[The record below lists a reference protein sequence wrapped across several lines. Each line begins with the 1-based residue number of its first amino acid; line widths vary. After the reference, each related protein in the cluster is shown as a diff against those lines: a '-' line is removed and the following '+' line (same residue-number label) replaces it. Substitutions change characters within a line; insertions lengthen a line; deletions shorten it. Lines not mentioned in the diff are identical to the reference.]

1 MNTKLSLLLG
11 SCLLLAVAA
20 CGPQPART
28 ASSSHSA
35 RLTRAPAVPAPP
47 SATPSPSP
55 SAQPVPA
62 PPPPPLAVVKSPN
75 GMVDATTP
83 DGTFVW
89 SFDPRTLA
97 IADPE
102 LVTGGPNLLAY
113 GEGKV
118 VVVNRAGAV
127 IGHGQYTAQ
136 RDGTYRDVFPAPT
149 GMRWA
154 WTTLDTTPVT
164 GTATPAP
171 QVSSLWVAGVGQ
183 RPTRVRTWTGD
194 YEVTARQWSD
204 AGIVIV
210 KMTVTCGLN
219 PRSSALVDPTRG
231 VETALFG
238 AGRWP
243 LDVGAGLSVATGVN
257 DASVYVIGTARIT
270 RTYPLPVQRAGVD
283 RSGRRLF
290 VSTFGEQ
297 GCGGQKKAATSVI
310 TVASNTQTTIDG
322 FFADAWLDDEHLL
335 GRSLV
340 THPAGGFDWSSRVRI
355 ADLSGHE
362 SDLVM
367 GKLVG
372 VLQPQSA

>member
-1 MNTKLSLLLG
+1 M
-11 SCLLLAVAA
+11 VA
-20 CGPQPART
+20 
-28 ASSSHSA
+28 
-35 RLTRAPAVPAPP
+35 
-47 SATPSPSP
+47 
-55 SAQPVPA
+55 
-62 PPPPPLAVVKSPN
+62 
-75 GMVDATTP
+75 ATTP
-83 DGTFVW
+83 EGAFVW

-97 IADPE
+97 IANP
-102 LVTGGPNLLAY
+102 LFVTGGPNLLAY

-127 IGHGQYTAQ
+127 IGHGVYTGQ
-136 RDGTYRDVFPAPT
+136 HDGNYPELFPAPT

-154 WTTLDTTPVT
+154 WTTLDTTT
-164 GTATPAP
+164 LNGAATPAP

-231 VETALFG
+231 GETALFG

-243 LDVGAGLSVATGVN
+243 LDVRAGLRVAMGVD

-270 RTYPLPVQRAGVD
+270 RTYPLPVQRADVD
-283 RSGRRLF
+283 QSGSRLF
-290 VSTFGEQ
+290 VSTFGEL
-297 GCGGQKKAATSVI
+297 GCGGQEKTATSVI
-310 TVASNTQTTIDG
+310 TVASNTQTTIEG
-322 FFADAWLDDEHLL
+322 FFGDAWLDDQHLL

-340 THPAGGFDWSSRVRI
+340 THPAGGFDWGSRVRI

-362 SDLVM
+362 SDLAM
-367 GKLVG
+367 GTLVG
-372 VLQPQSA
+372 VLQSQSL